1 MSPTQATAD
10 VFYTAFKALPK
21 AERDAVLVKLS
32 RDRSLR
38 RDLLDLAVIAARR
51 EEPSR
56 GFRGYLSEKRK
67 SR

>member
-38 RDLLDLAVIAARR
+38 QDLIDLTVVAARR
-51 EEPSR
+51 NESSR
-56 GFRGYLSEKRK
+56 RFRAYLAEKRK
-67 SR
+67 A